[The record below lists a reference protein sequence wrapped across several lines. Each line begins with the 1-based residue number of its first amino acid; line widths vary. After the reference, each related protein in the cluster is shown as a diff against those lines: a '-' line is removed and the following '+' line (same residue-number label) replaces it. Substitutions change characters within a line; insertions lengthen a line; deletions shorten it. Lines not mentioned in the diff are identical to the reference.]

1 MFILLVIIDTMNR
14 PDLQNNLILHMTSYN
29 KLVRDRIPEILNKKG
44 ILYEQRVAN
53 QGEYKV
59 ELIKKLQE
67 EIDEFTENPTSEEL
81 ADIKEVVLAL
91 ETLAEYKETEEVR
104 SKKKEEMGGFERRL
118 ILKGEK

>member
-1 MFILLVIIDTMNR
+1 MNR